1 MVLSIR
7 YSNHSPHND
16 SERLPPATKALD
28 TVSGKC
34 RLFSKRMKGAIRHW
48 STGLKKMSGFIA
60 NERGMFSFGEVDAL
74 VGEIERLR
82 ANVSQLESRIDQLNQ
97 LAYRDGLVDVL
108 NRRGFIA
115 NLEKV
120 IARVTRYGDQAAML
134 FIDLD
139 GLKQINDRFGHAA
152 GDAALVQV
160 AKIIVASVRD
170 SDCVGRLGG
179 DEFAVILERADELSA
194 WQMGLRIV
202 ETVVGSQYCVD
213 GICLP
218 LSVAVG
224 VGAIERGDTAQAVIE
239 RADKAMYQVKA
250 A

>member
-1 MVLSIR
+1 
-7 YSNHSPHND
+7 
-16 SERLPPATKALD
+16 
-28 TVSGKC
+28 
-34 RLFSKRMKGAIRHW
+34 
-48 STGLKKMSGFIA
+48 
-60 NERGMFSFGEVDAL
+60 
-74 VGEIERLR
+74 
-82 ANVSQLESRIDQLNQ
+82 
-97 LAYRDGLVDVL
+97 
-108 NRRGFIA
+108 
-115 NLEKV
+115 
-120 IARVTRYGDQAAML
+120 ML
-134 FIDLD
+134 FIDMD
-139 GLKQINDRFGHAA
+139 GLKLINDRFGHAA
-152 GDAALVQV
+152 GDAALVEV

-213 GICLP
+213 GVCLP

-224 VGAIERGDTAQAVIE
+224 VGTIERGDTAEAVIE

>member
-1 MVLSIR
+1 
-7 YSNHSPHND
+7 
-16 SERLPPATKALD
+16 
-28 TVSGKC
+28 
-34 RLFSKRMKGAIRHW
+34 
-48 STGLKKMSGFIA
+48 MSGFNA
-60 NERGMFSFGEVDAL
+60 SARELFSLAEVEAL
-74 VGEIERLR
+74 VGEIEQLR
-82 ANVSQLESRIDQLNQ
+82 ANVSKLESQVDQLNQ

-115 NLEKV
+115 NLKNV
-120 IARVTRYGDQAAML
+120 IARVDRYGEQAAML

-139 GLKQINDRFGHAA
+139 GLKLINDRFGHPA
-152 GDAALVQV
+152 GDAALVEV
-160 AKIIVASVRD
+160 AKIIVASVRA

-202 ETVVGSQYCVD
+202 EKVVGSQYCVD